1 MKMRKFYIFCLFFL
15 GIAGLRP
22 AISGDKHIKQLFSD
36 LEIESLGKQK
46 APPFHL
52 LTLAGDT
59 LSLDSYDDSLLIV
72 HFWATWCVPC
82 RKEMPEMSAF
92 ADANDSLPVVFIGIS
107 VDDEKDVPKVP
118 GAVQQM
124 GVNFPIAIAAK
135 GKIDHSY
142 WTWGVPV
149 TYFIST
155 DRQILGRILGPR
167 SWQDPKMLQLLR
179 LLTR

>member
-1 MKMRKFYIFCLFFL
+1 MTARTCYIFCLFFL

-22 AISGDKHIKQLFSD
+22 AISGDKHIRQLFSD

-46 APPFHL
+46 APPFYL
-52 LTLAGDT
+52 RSLAGDT
-59 LSLDSYDDSLLIV
+59 LSLESFGDSLMIV

-92 ADANDSLPVVFIGIS
+92 AAANDSLPVVFIGIS

-118 GAVQQM
+118 AAVKKM
-124 GVNFPIAIAAK
+124 GVNFPIAVAA
-135 GKIDHSY
+135 GGDIDHAY

-149 TYFIST
+149 TYLISR
-155 DRQILGRILGPR
+155 DRHILGRILGPR
-167 SWQDPKMLQLLR
+167 SWQNPKMLQLIH